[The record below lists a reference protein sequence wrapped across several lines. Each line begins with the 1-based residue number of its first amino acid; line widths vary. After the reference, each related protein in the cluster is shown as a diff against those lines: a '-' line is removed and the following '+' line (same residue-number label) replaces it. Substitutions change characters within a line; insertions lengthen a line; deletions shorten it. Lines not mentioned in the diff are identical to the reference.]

1 MARRS
6 RMAVIIGTIL
16 VIIALIIVGLI
27 LRKRVYDVVDQ
38 QESWKMDILN
48 RNVAAELQRIK
59 SLNLSGETQE
69 KFETWK
75 ERWESVVTKEL
86 PDIEEHLLDA
96 EQAAD
101 RYRFSKAK
109 KILRVSEQTLTSIEA
124 NIEQIVQELEQLL
137 DSEETSRLE
146 VEQMEPEIKAL
157 RKKLSQ
163 YRYQYGKAENHFEL
177 ALDELEEKLTSYY
190 TLTNSGDYYEAQQ
203 VVDMLKQE
211 LATLKE
217 QMEAFPSIYKACKQ
231 ELPAQLDELYAGL
244 KSMKQD
250 GYRVEHLGFE
260 KEIYNYQQRLAD
272 CVRLLDKGNLEEA
285 KSLIPEL
292 EERMKE
298 MYTLLEKE
306 AIAKNYIETQ
316 VPNYGRLIQ
325 ELDQSFLETKT
336 EVESLKK
343 AYYFED
349 DDMEKYLTL
358 ANSITQLKNQLNEL
372 SNEIENDTKS
382 HAELREIVEAGFQ
395 QIDSIQA
402 AHEDFKK
409 RIRNLRKDELEAKE
423 ELANIKAEL
432 NDTIRRLN
440 KSNVPGVPAFIWGMA
455 ETANEKNMQVL
466 KALEKQPLDVTEVQY
481 ALAEAK
487 NEINALVEQTDLMLD
502 QAYLTEQ
509 VIQYA
514 NRYRSKYPLLGAKLA
529 EAERLFRSYEY
540 ELSLEQA
547 AKALEEIDPD
557 ALKRIEASQEEV
569 TY

>member
-1 MARRS
+1 
-6 RMAVIIGTIL
+6 MAVIIGTIL

-146 VEQMEPEIKAL
+146 VEQMEPEIKVL

-244 KSMKQD
+244 KGMKQD

>member
-1 MARRS
+1 
-6 RMAVIIGTIL
+6 MAVIIGTIL

-109 KILRVSEQTLTSIEA
+109 KILRVSEQTLTSIET

>member
-1 MARRS
+1 
-6 RMAVIIGTIL
+6 MAVIIGTIL

-244 KSMKQD
+244 KGMKQD

>member
-1 MARRS
+1 
-6 RMAVIIGTIL
+6 MAVIIGTIL

>member
-1 MARRS
+1 
-6 RMAVIIGTIL
+6 MAVIIGTIL

-109 KILRVSEQTLTSIEA
+109 KILRVSEQTLTSIET

-285 KSLIPEL
+285 DRKS
-292 EERMKE
+292 
-298 MYTLLEKE
+298 
-306 AIAKNYIETQ
+306 
-316 VPNYGRLIQ
+316 V
-325 ELDQSFLETKT
+325 
-336 EVESLKK
+336 V
-343 AYYFED
+343 
-349 DDMEKYLTL
+349 
-358 ANSITQLKNQLNEL
+358 
-372 SNEIENDTKS
+372 
-382 HAELREIVEAGFQ
+382 
-395 QIDSIQA
+395 
-402 AHEDFKK
+402 
-409 RIRNLRKDELEAKE
+409 
-423 ELANIKAEL
+423 
-432 NDTIRRLN
+432 
-440 KSNVPGVPAFIWGMA
+440 
-455 ETANEKNMQVL
+455 
-466 KALEKQPLDVTEVQY
+466 
-481 ALAEAK
+481 
-487 NEINALVEQTDLMLD
+487 
-502 QAYLTEQ
+502 
-509 VIQYA
+509 
-514 NRYRSKYPLLGAKLA
+514 
-529 EAERLFRSYEY
+529 
-540 ELSLEQA
+540 
-547 AKALEEIDPD
+547 
-557 ALKRIEASQEEV
+557 
-569 TY
+569 